1 VNCFYHHGSSEPNA
15 EVGLDIS
22 AGEEGD
28 VFHVDWIHWDAAD
41 VDFLLAYL
49 WTVQLC
55 VAFTASFYYE
65 QESDGS
71 IDEEA
76 EEDRRAF

>member
-1 VNCFYHHGSSEPNA
+1 MLRMSTS
-15 EVGLDIS
+15 
-22 AGEEGD
+22 
-28 VFHVDWIHWDAAD
+28 
-41 VDFLLAYL
+41 LLAYL

-55 VAFTASFYYE
+55 VAFTALFYYE

-76 EEDRRAF
+76 EEDRCDPE